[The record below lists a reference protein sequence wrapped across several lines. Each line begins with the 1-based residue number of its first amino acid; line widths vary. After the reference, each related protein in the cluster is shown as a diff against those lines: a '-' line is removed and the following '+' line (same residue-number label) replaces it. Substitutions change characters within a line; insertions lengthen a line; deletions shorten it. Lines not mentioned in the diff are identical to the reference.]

1 MCHHLTFFLS
11 ILNYTPLL
19 PRAVV
24 EQSIAKAFRVWS
36 DVTPLT
42 FSRVFDEEG
51 DIVLAF
57 YRGGKFFNLGMPFDN
72 LCFAWQLLVKS
83 IVDFM
88 GLRSKITSHCLEV
101 CWQLSKALS

>member
-1 MCHHLTFFLS
+1 MCHHFIYFLS

-24 EQSIAKAFRVWS
+24 DQSIAKAFRVWS

-57 YRGGKFFNLGMPFDN
+57 YRGGKFFNLGLPFDN
-72 LCFAWQLLVKS
+72 LCFVWQLLVKS

-88 GLRSKITSHCLEV
+88 GLRSKITSHCLE
-101 CWQLSKALS
+101 SAGSSAKH